1 MHPQLEKLVQL
12 QRAETRLKELQAGL
26 DDVPRQRAV
35 QEEALVAERGRLD
48 AARAELEQSQRT
60 RRQKEGE
67 LQALEAR
74 RDKYKGQLREVK
86 TNKEYSAM
94 LHEIEGVEREIR
106 AVEDA
111 ILVELERA
119 EGLEAAVRNE
129 QADFRQAEERHK
141 AELARL
147 AGQQRQLE
155 EQRAVAQAERDGVA
169 AGLPGEMVERFQR
182 VAKVRGTAVA
192 EARDGLCLQCH
203 VQLRPQ
209 LFMEVKRNEELIQ
222 CPSCSRVLFYEPP
235 APTSDFSS

>member
-169 AGLPGEMVERFQR
+169 TGLPGEMVERFQR

-192 EARDGLCLQCH
+192 EAKDGLCLQCH

>member
-141 AELARL
+141 AELLRL

-169 AGLPGEMVERFQR
+169 TGLPGEMVERFQR

>member
-26 DDVPRQRAV
+26 DDVPRQKLTHE
-35 QEEALVAERGRLD
+35 QALLAERGRLD

-141 AELARL
+141 AELVRL
-147 AGQQRQLE
+147 ASSSGSSRPSAPSP
-155 EQRAVAQAERDGVA
+155 RRSATAWPPGCPARWSSASSAWPRCA
-169 AGLPGEMVERFQR
+169 ARPWPRP
-182 VAKVRGTAVA
+182 GTACA
-192 EARDGLCLQCH
+192 CSATCSCG
-203 VQLRPQ
+203 
-209 LFMEVKRNEELIQ
+209 
-222 CPSCSRVLFYEPP
+222 PS
-235 APTSDFSS
+235 SSWRSSATRS

>member
-12 QRAETRLKELQAGL
+12 QRTETRLKELQAAL
-26 DDVPRQRAV
+26 DDVPRQRDA
-35 QEEALVAERGRLD
+35 QEQALLAERGRLD
-48 AARAELEQSQRT
+48 AARSELEQSQRT

-67 LQALEAR
+67 LQALETK

-86 TNKEYSAM
+86 TNKEYTAM

-119 EGLEAAVRNE
+119 EGLETAVRNE

-147 AGQQRQLE
+147 AAQQRQLE
-155 EQRAVAQAERDGVA
+155 EQLAAAQAERDGVA

>member
-106 AVEDA
+106 AVEDS

-141 AELARL
+141 AELVRL

>member
-12 QRAETRLKELQAGL
+12 QRTETRLKELQAAL
-26 DDVPRQRAV
+26 DDVPRQRDV
-35 QEEALVAERGRLD
+35 QEQALLAERGRLD
-48 AARAELEQSQRT
+48 AARSELEQSQRT

-67 LQALEAR
+67 LQALETK

-86 TNKEYSAM
+86 TNKEYTAM

-119 EGLEAAVRNE
+119 EGLETAVRNE

-147 AGQQRQLE
+147 AAQQRQLE
-155 EQRAVAQAERDGVA
+155 EQLAAAQAERDGVA

>member
-169 AGLPGEMVERFQR
+169 TGLPGEMVERFQR

-192 EARDGLCLQCH
+192 EAKDGLCLQCH

-222 CPSCSRVLFYEPP
+222 CPSCSRVLYYESP

>member
-129 QADFRQAEERHK
+129 QADFRQAEERHR
-141 AELARL
+141 AELVRL

-169 AGLPGEMVERFQR
+169 TGLPGEMVERFQR

-192 EARDGLCLQCH
+192 EAKDGLCLQCH

>member
-12 QRAETRLKELQAGL
+12 QRTETRLKELQAAL
-26 DDVPRQRAV
+26 DDVPRQRDA
-35 QEEALVAERGRLD
+35 QEQALLAERGRLD
-48 AARAELEQSQRT
+48 AARSELEHSQRT

-67 LQALEAR
+67 LQALETK

-86 TNKEYSAM
+86 TNKEYTAM

-119 EGLEAAVRNE
+119 EGLETAVRNE

-147 AGQQRQLE
+147 AVQQRQLE
-155 EQRAVAQAERDGVA
+155 EQLAAAQAERDGVA

-192 EARDGLCLQCH
+192 EAKDGLCLQCH

-235 APTSDFSS
+235 PPTSDFSS

>member
-12 QRAETRLKELQAGL
+12 QRTETRLKELQAAL
-26 DDVPRQRAV
+26 DGVPRQRDA
-35 QEEALVAERGRLD
+35 QEQALLAERGRLD
-48 AARAELEQSQRT
+48 AARSELEHSQRT

-67 LQALEAR
+67 LQALETR

-86 TNKEYSAM
+86 TNKEYTAM
-94 LHEIEGVEREIR
+94 LHEIEGAEREIR

-119 EGLEAAVRNE
+119 EGLETAVRHE

-147 AGQQRQLE
+147 AVQQRQLE
-155 EQRAVAQAERDGVA
+155 EQLAAAQAERDGVA

-192 EARDGLCLQCH
+192 EAKDGLCLQCH

-235 APTSDFSS
+235 PPTSDFSS

>member
-106 AVEDA
+106 AVEDS

-141 AELARL
+141 AELVRL

-169 AGLPGEMVERFQR
+169 TGLPGEMVERFQR

>member
-12 QRAETRLKELQAGL
+12 QRTETRLKELQAAL
-26 DDVPRQRAV
+26 DGVPRQRDA
-35 QEEALVAERGRLD
+35 QEQALLAERGRLD
-48 AARAELEQSQRT
+48 AARSELEHSQRT

-67 LQALEAR
+67 LQALETK

-86 TNKEYSAM
+86 ANKEYTAM

-119 EGLEAAVRNE
+119 EGLETAVRNE

-147 AGQQRQLE
+147 AVQQRQLE
-155 EQRAVAQAERDGVA
+155 EQLAAAQAERDGVA

-192 EARDGLCLQCH
+192 EAKDGLCLQCH

-209 LFMEVKRNEELIQ
+209 LFMEVKRNEELLT
-222 CPSCSRVLFYEPP
+222 CPSCARVLFYEPP
-235 APTSDFSS
+235 PPTSDFGS

>member
-12 QRAETRLKELQAGL
+12 QRTETRLKELQAAL
-26 DDVPRQRAV
+26 DDVPRQRDA
-35 QEEALVAERGRLD
+35 QEQALLAERGRLD
-48 AARAELEQSQRT
+48 AARSELEHSQRT

-67 LQALEAR
+67 LQALETR

-86 TNKEYSAM
+86 TNKEYTAM

-119 EGLEAAVRNE
+119 EGLETAVRNE

-147 AGQQRQLE
+147 AVQQRQLE
-155 EQRAVAQAERDGVA
+155 EQLAAAQAERDGVA

-192 EARDGLCLQCH
+192 EAKDGLCLQCH

-235 APTSDFSS
+235 PPTSDFSS

>member
-67 LQALEAR
+67 LRALEAR

-169 AGLPGEMVERFQR
+169 TGLPGEMVERFQR

-192 EARDGLCLQCH
+192 EAKDGLCLQCH

>member
-141 AELARL
+141 AELVRL

-169 AGLPGEMVERFQR
+169 TGLPGEMVERFQR

>member
-129 QADFRQAEERHK
+129 QADFRQAEERHR
-141 AELARL
+141 AELVRL

-169 AGLPGEMVERFQR
+169 TGLPGEMVERFQR